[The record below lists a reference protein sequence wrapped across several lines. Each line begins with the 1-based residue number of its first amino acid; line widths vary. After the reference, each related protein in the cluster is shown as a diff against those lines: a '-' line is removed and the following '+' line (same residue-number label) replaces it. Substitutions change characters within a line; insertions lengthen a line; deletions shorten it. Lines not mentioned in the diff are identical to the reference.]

1 MKRIPSWLTYT
12 VLRLLVFAI
21 PLAILLL
28 LGIVW
33 WISVIAAALIGLCL
47 SYIFLS
53 RPRNAVSSE
62 LYDVR
67 HRDKPAVSADD
78 EAEDAAVE
86 GTLDTP
92 TTSTAAAATTDG
104 TASAT
109 TDGTAAATTDG
120 TAAATTDGTTAATAD
135 GTTATAADTA
145 TKPPAA

>member
-21 PLAILLL
+21 PLALLLL

-53 RPRNAVSSE
+53 KPRNAVSSE

-78 EAEDAAVE
+78 EAEDAAV
-86 GTLDTP
+86 DATP
-92 TTSTAAAATTDG
+92 ESTPRAAADG
-104 TASAT
+104 TADAH
-109 TDGTAAATTDG
+109 TDV
-120 TAAATTDGTTAATAD
+120 TAD
-135 GTTATAADTA
+135 GAAGTPPKSPTA
-145 TKPPAA
+145 